1 MLQIRK
7 KTFYVCKKGF
17 MKIATAMKMGGDGN
31 TRVGETKK
39 KKRSTCKIPS
49 LVSISPSFYPILVKT
64 ESLLILTP

>member
-1 MLQIRK
+1 
-7 KTFYVCKKGF
+7 

-31 TRVGETKK
+31 TRVAETKK

-49 LVSISPSFYPILVKT
+49 LVSISPPSFCPILVKT